1 MKVVLPDATELELP
15 EGATGLDAARAI
27 GPKLAEQAVLLRSNG
42 SVQDLRQ
49 PLEDGQKIQIVTTR
63 DTDDPDA
70 LYVLR
75 HSAAHLLAEAVR
87 RLYPGVKIAIGPPI
101 ENGFYYDFEFPEPIR
116 EEDLEQIEAEIA
128 RELEEGRE
136 WTREEVDA
144 EQAKRIFS
152 EQGENYK
159 VELVDTADGPI
170 TFYTQGDFTDLCRG
184 PHLQNS
190 KPIKALKLTSLAGAY
205 WRGDEHNKQLTRIYG
220 TAFYSQEDL
229 ERHLERLDEARKR
242 DHRRLG
248 RDLDLFHLSE
258 HSPGSPFWHPKGMVI
273 WNALE
278 DLRRQENLKRGY
290 EEVKTPLL
298 YDIETYITS
307 GHYDNYKDNMF
318 FVETGDEERMA
329 LKPMNCP
336 GHMLLFGSEL
346 RSYRDLP
353 IRYAESSTLHRDEP
367 GGTLHGLLRVRHI
380 TQDDAHV
387 FVTEDQIQDEIDGMI
402 DFVTFLYD
410 QFGLAARA
418 ELSTRPENRLG
429 TDEQWDRAEGALE
442 AALKRHGM
450 NYVISPGEGTF
461 YGPKIDLHM
470 TDVLGRSWQMGT
482 IQLDYQMPM
491 QFGLTYMGADNKEHH
506 PVVIHRALLG
516 SLERFIGVLIEH
528 YGGAFPFWLAPV
540 QVRIIPVGE
549 DHRDAAAEL
558 AQALREAG
566 FRVDVDDRDE
576 TVGKRIRDGELEKVP
591 KVIVYGDRESRRVPV
606 GPGPGRRA
614 VPDGP
619 GRLRPRACYSEALT
633 KAGADPFLTRR
644 ATSSARVQPRRFSGE
659 TGRCV
664 QRLLPFEK
672 EDLKS
677 LVNSL

>member
-15 EGATGLDAARAI
+15 DGSTGLDAARAI

-42 SVQDLRQ
+42 NVQDLRQ
-49 PLEDGQKIQIVTTR
+49 PLEDGQQIQIVTTR

-101 ENGFYYDFEFPEPIR
+101 ENGFYYDFEFPEPIN
-116 EEDLEQIEAEIA
+116 EDDLGKIEAEIA
-128 RELEEGRE
+128 RELKEGRE
-136 WTREEVDA
+136 WSREEVDA
-144 EQAKRIFS
+144 EQAKELFS

-159 VELVDTADGPI
+159 VELVDTADGAI
-170 TFYTQGDFTDLCRG
+170 TLYTQGDFTDLCRG

-205 WRGDEHNKQLTRIYG
+205 WRGDERNTQLTRIYG

-229 ERHLERLDEARKR
+229 DRHLERLEEARKR

-248 RDLDLFHLSE
+248 RELDLFHLSE

-278 DLRRQENLKRGY
+278 DLRREENLKRGY
-290 EEVKTPLL
+290 AEVKTPLL

-318 FVETGDEERMA
+318 FVDTGDEERMA

-353 IRYAESSTLHRDEP
+353 IRYAESSTLHRNEP

-387 FVTEDQIQDEIDGMI
+387 FVTEDQIQEEIDGMI
-402 DFVTFLYD
+402 EFVAFLYD
-410 QFGLAARA
+410 RFGVVARA
-418 ELSTRPENRLG
+418 ELSTRPETRLG
-429 TDEQWDRAEGALE
+429 TDEQWDRAEEALE
-442 AALKRHGM
+442 TALKRHGM
-450 NYVISPGEGTF
+450 DYVISPGEGVF

-470 TDVLGRSWQMGT
+470 TDTLGRSWQMGT

-491 QFGLTYMGADNKEHH
+491 QFGLTYMGADNREHH

-516 SLERFIGVLIEH
+516 SLERFIGILIEH

-549 DHRDAAAEL
+549 DHRAAAAEI
-558 AQALREAG
+558 AKALREAG
-566 FRVDVDDRDE
+566 FRVDVDERDE
-576 TVGKRIRDGELEKVP
+576 TVGKRIREAELEKIP
-591 KVIVYGDRESRRVPV
+591 KVIVYGDRESAESLSVRDRGGEQYQTGLVDLV
-606 GPGPGRRA
+606 RELA
-614 VPDGP
+614 T
-619 GRLRPRACYSEALT
+619 LRP
-633 KAGADPFLTRR
+633 
-644 ATSSARVQPRRFSGE
+644 
-659 TGRCV
+659 
-664 QRLLPFEK
+664 
-672 EDLKS
+672 
-677 LVNSL
+677 